1 MFSKEAKQ
9 TLDNA
14 VNESS
19 SLGKLPA
26 NKPLRMLDPVSME
39 RGFVRPDDVCI
50 CSGRFYI
57 NPNVPVT
64 STQSLA
70 HDFIVPIQNVD
81 CGKFVIQ
88 IPESIDSLKTISN
101 FTGLYQISGVS
112 YEQSHKKNLSEIEAV

>member
-9 TLDNA
+9 TLNNT
-14 VNESS
+14 VGESS

-26 NKPLRMLDPVSME
+26 SKPLRMLDPVSME

-57 NPNVPVT
+57 HPNVPVT
-64 STQSLA
+64 SAQSLA
-70 HDFIVPIQNVD
+70 HDFIIPIQNVD

-88 IPESIDSLKTISN
+88 IPESIKSLKTINN
-101 FTGLYQISGVS
+101 FIEFYQISGVS
-112 YEQSHKKNLSEIEAV
+112 YEQSHGKNLSEIEAV